1 MSNNINQNNEDE
13 NRNIY
18 LSKILLFTP
27 NAQNIAE
34 ELSSLSEST
43 VSTNCLNT
51 IGMFPLIERIQ
62 TPLGTLCMSIWI
74 ISIDERFE
82 QFRLGY
88 YSGASHSIVLCN
100 TEEEL
105 QTLSNLYSITPI
117 SIPTTILKRIP
128 EDSNEAIDQEGIVL
142 TEGLIED
149 NPGRTIFY
157 RNISNTND
165 LKNIFNEIGQKI
177 SEEIISGEYRT
188 FTPQL
193 IRPRNIFKLYN
204 KRSFEKVKELV
215 EKLGYKLEENG
226 IVHITRDDFTF
237 EIDFYR
243 NQVTAMINYCL
254 ECDRRCK
261 HYRKLCVIEENQGYS
276 NQIHF
281 DNLRALAILYSLHD
295 GEFLKLTGE
304 RKREDIKNQLRK
316 LKELYYE
323 NCRFQLE
330 ENKYLREVQ
339 NRQKNR

>member
-1 MSNNINQNNEDE
+1 MNQNDLEGDNS
-13 NRNIY
+13 NIY

-62 TPLGTLCMSIWI
+62 TSLGILCMSIWI
-74 ISIDERFE
+74 ISTDERFE

-88 YSGASHSIVLCN
+88 YSGASHSIILCN
-100 TEEEL
+100 NEEEL
-105 QTLSNLYSITPI
+105 QSLRDLYSITPI

-128 EDSNEAIDQEGIVL
+128 ETSEEAIDQEGILLV
-142 TEGLIED
+142 EGLIED
-149 NPGRTIFY
+149 YPGRPIYY
-157 RNISNTND
+157 RNISKIND

-177 SEEIISGEYRT
+177 SEEIMSGEYRT

-193 IRPRNIFKLYN
+193 IRPKNIYKLYN

-215 EKLGYKLEENG
+215 EKLGYTLEENG
-226 IVHITRDDFTF
+226 IVYISKDEFTF
-237 EIDFYR
+237 EVDFYR

-254 ECDRRCK
+254 ECDKRCK

-304 RKREDIKNQLRK
+304 RKREDIKNQLKK

-330 ENKYLREVQ
+330 ENRYLKEIE
-339 NRQKNR
+339 NRQKNRRNK